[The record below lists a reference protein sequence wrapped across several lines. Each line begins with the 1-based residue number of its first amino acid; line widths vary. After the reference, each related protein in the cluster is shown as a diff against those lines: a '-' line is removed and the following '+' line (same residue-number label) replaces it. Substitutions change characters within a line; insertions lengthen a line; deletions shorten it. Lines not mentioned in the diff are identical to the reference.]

1 MAQEKFYASVQ
12 YGDMKGTASADRH
25 DHYTMEKYLEE
36 KGLIQPDEML
46 VGVSM
51 WSGEVHERTQDKTVF
66 VTAILTKAEGYEN
79 VKAAVDSGNPLQ
91 VRRVRFDM
99 HLNEFFGLFKRF
111 EICISSGG
119 LIDRK
124 EIEYFE

>member
-1 MAQEKFYASVQ
+1 MGQEKFYASVQ
-12 YGDMKGTASADRH
+12 YDDLKGTAAADRH

-36 KGLIQPDEML
+36 KGLIQADEML
-46 VGVSM
+46 VGISM
-51 WSGEVHERTQDKTVF
+51 WSGEVHKRTQDETVF
-66 VTAILTKAEGYEN
+66 VSASVTKAAGYEN
-79 VKAAVDSGNPLQ
+79 MKATVDSGSPLQ
-91 VRRVRFDM
+91 VRRIRFDM

-124 EIEYFE
+124 EIEFFD

>member
-1 MAQEKFYASVQ
+1 M
-12 YGDMKGTASADRH
+12 
-25 DHYTMEKYLEE
+25 
-36 KGLIQPDEML
+36 
-46 VGVSM
+46 
-51 WSGEVHERTQDKTVF
+51 
-66 VTAILTKAEGYEN
+66 
-79 VKAAVDSGNPLQ
+79 DSGNPLQ

-124 EIEYFE
+124 EIEFFD

>member
-1 MAQEKFYASVQ
+1 
-12 YGDMKGTASADRH
+12 
-25 DHYTMEKYLEE
+25 
-36 KGLIQPDEML
+36 ML

-51 WSGEVHERTQDKTVF
+51 WSGEVHERTQNETVY

-124 EIEYFE
+124 EIEFFE